1 MHIHALPPWIPIA
14 TPPVKKAEKPRKFF
28 HTEEARESSSAATQ
42 PPRPS
47 DILDEEF
54 QGQQTNILA

>member
-1 MHIHALPPWIPIA
+1 VHIHAIPLWFPLA

-28 HTEEARESSSAATQ
+28 HTEALTESSNAEAQ
-42 PPRPS
+42 RPRPS

-54 QGQQTNILA
+54 QEEHTNILA

>member
-1 MHIHALPPWIPIA
+1 MHIHPIPLWIPMA

-28 HTEEARESSSAATQ
+28 RTEEATESTGAETQ

-54 QGQQTNILA
+54 QGEHTDILA